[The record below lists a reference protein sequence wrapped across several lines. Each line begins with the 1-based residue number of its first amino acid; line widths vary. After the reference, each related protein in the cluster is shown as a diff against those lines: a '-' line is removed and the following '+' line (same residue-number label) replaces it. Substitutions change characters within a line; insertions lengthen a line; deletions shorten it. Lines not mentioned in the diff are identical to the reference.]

1 VVRSGGEWKQV
12 ALTGTFNRNLDNKY
26 RLAIPRRL
34 REDFSEKDLN
44 HLFVAPGPNNSLALY
59 SQEGFERLAEILSDR
74 SPNRANNRNYLR
86 LFYSQAEKVEFDK
99 QGRIRIPERLVQF
112 AGLKKDVVLLGIH
125 DHAELWDADQWN
137 AFLETNGP
145 EFDQMSG
152 QAFQ

>member
-1 VVRSGGEWKQV
+1 V

-99 QGRIRIPERLVQF
+99 QGRIRIPE
-112 AGLKKDVVLLGIH
+112 
-125 DHAELWDADQWN
+125 LWDADQWN